1 MVYFLLDQLLNMLII
16 MRFVSLH
23 LSAPLLIMIQPSIRV
38 RDGVHGS

>member
-16 MRFVSLH
+16 MCFVSLH
-23 LSAPLLIMIQPSIRV
+23 LSAPLLIMIRV